1 MPPERMVQNSILHEI
16 SRWEKIITNKEEL
29 SPVQQ
34 KGWNYHN
41 ESDWRWGH
49 FIGMI
54 EGLAILYHHITH
66 HRQITSEEL
75 TEIEKFIMEN
85 TKTIHQKFY
94 SNQVDD

>member
-16 SRWEKIITNKEEL
+16 SRWEKIITNKGEL
-29 SPVQQ
+29 SPIKQ
-34 KGWNYHN
+34 KDWNYQN

-75 TEIEKFIMEN
+75 TEIENFIMEN
-85 TKTIHQKFY
+85 TKTIRQKFY
-94 SNQVDD
+94 SNQAEN